1 MGLHARSILAVA
13 ELNVLT
19 ALLKAIIYTVNPEN
33 PDIKNIRPS
42 FT

>member
-1 MGLHARSILAVA
+1 MLAVA

-19 ALLKAIIYTVNPEN
+19 ALLKAIIYTVNPVN

-42 FT
+42 FA